1 MSSNKKAA
9 MTRKQNEVARKAR
22 DQERHNI
29 LQKMKYSCIEVLDDP
44 VASSADKIKAVEIL
58 HELTERR

>member
-1 MSSNKKAA
+1 MKSNEKAV
-9 MTRKQNEVARKAR
+9 MTRKRNEAARKAR
-22 DQERHNI
+22 DQERRNLI
-29 LQKMKYSCIEVLDDP
+29 SKMKYSCIEVLDDP